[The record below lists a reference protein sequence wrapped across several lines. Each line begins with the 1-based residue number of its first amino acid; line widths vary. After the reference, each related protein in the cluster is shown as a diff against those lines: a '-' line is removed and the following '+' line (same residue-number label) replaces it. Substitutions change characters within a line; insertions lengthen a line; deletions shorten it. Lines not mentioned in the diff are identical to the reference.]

1 MNISE
6 RAILSCSTALQGLAI
21 TGLLAVAAVPAHAQE
36 GLDPAQAPMAANP
49 QVSTPA
55 GPAAQPEEDRDEN
68 IIVTGSRIARPDLTS
83 SVPITVTNIADIQQD
98 AALNIQDTLQQL
110 PQFGVGTGRF
120 NSNFSTSGNGA
131 ATLNLRGLGGN
142 RTLVLVNGRRYVA
155 GFAGSA
161 TVDVNNIPT
170 DFIERVDTVTGG
182 TSAVYGSDAIA
193 GVVNFIMRD
202 TFEGVQVRG
211 QGGIS
216 QRGDAGQQLITVTGG
231 STLADGRWKMIGN
244 LTYDRSGALLSAG
257 RTRSRE
263 DCGTPLGNAAGII
276 CGPPSYSIFSRQG
289 QFHYDVRG
297 TGATP
302 VVNSSAASFSFDNAN
317 NLIFADRP
325 DFNGPGFN
333 RNAVRLIATP
343 VERYMAA
350 FNTSFEISSAATVF
364 LETNYNKVKSRS
376 GLEASAIAIGRIQ
389 NTDVPF
395 SIPITNPFIPQ
406 AVQAVIAARNSDG
419 NPANDIVGISARRRF
434 NEVFDRS
441 NTNDRDTLRLA
452 TGVRGA
458 LSEAWNYDA
467 SYVYGRF
474 SDYTASETAVKSR
487 IADTLDVI
495 SVGGQFVCRSEAARA
510 AGCAPL
516 NLFGAGTASPQ
527 ASAYVQ
533 SATPRSLRITN
544 QQHVANANLSGS
556 PFALWAGDVGVAV
569 GAEFR
574 REIAS
579 NEYDALT
586 NAGLNIGNQ
595 APDFTGAFNVWEVYG
610 ETRVPLVRDSFV
622 KSFDLIGAIRYSD
635 YTTIGSVLSWNAG
648 AEFEPF
654 DGLFLRGGFA
664 RANRA
669 PTIGELFSPPAETF
683 AAVTDPC
690 NGVTATNNPGVN
702 ATFPNGFGAV
712 CRQLPQVQA
721 AIASGGVFNYTNA
734 ELQGINGFTGGNPAL
749 SEETANTLTLGAVIT
764 PAQMPGFSFTV
775 DYFNIRL
782 EDGINTLGRQFSIQQ
797 CLQSGDPVF
806 CSQVIRNATGRLQTV
821 NAQLIN
827 VSQTLTDGLD
837 VGGRFGRTLGSGDR
851 IDLSANYSVRFRYE
865 TQANP
870 VAPVVENVG
879 LAGSQLHKHRIFTRA
894 SYSFQDTFQIGWQM
908 TYLGGA
914 LSNVTF
920 ANTNPA
926 IEALNRIPVYT
937 YHDLQ
942 LRWNVD
948 PEQRYSFYINVNN
961 LFDKQPPYLP
971 SPPFGSPT
979 GAETQADVYDP
990 VGRFFAMGFR
1000 ARF

>member
-1 MNISE
+1 MMKTLKP
-6 RAILSCSTALQGLAI
+6 RLLATAVMAGVTLVASAAMAQTVAPATEAQIEEQGLA
-21 TGLLAVAAVPAHAQE
+21 GQE
-36 GLDPAQAPMAANP
+36 
-49 QVSTPA
+49 
-55 GPAAQPEEDRDEN
+55 AAQGDV
-68 IIVTGSRIARPDLTS
+68 IVTGSRIARPDLTS
-83 SVPITVTNIADIQQD
+83 SVPVAVTSNADILQD
-98 AALNIQDTLQQL
+98 AAINIQDTLQQL
-110 PQFGVGTGRF
+110 PQFGVGTSRY
-120 NSNFSTSGNGA
+120 NSNFSTSGNGV
-131 ATLNLRGLGGN
+131 ATLNLRGLGAN

-170 DFIERVDTVTGG
+170 DFIERVDTITGG

-202 TFEGVQVRG
+202 SFDGVQLRA
-211 QGGIS
+211 QAGIS
-216 QRGDAGQQLITVTGG
+216 EQGDGGQQLVSVTGG

-244 LTYDRSGALLSAG
+244 LTYDRSDALFSAG
-257 RTRSRE
+257 RTRSAE

-276 CGPPSYSIFSRQG
+276 CGPASYSVFSDQG
-289 QFHYDVRG
+289 QFYYNIRG

-302 VVNSSAASFSFDNAN
+302 VLEIANAANANFSYDSAN
-317 NLIFADRP
+317 NLIFGT
-325 DFNGPGFN
+325 GPGFN

-350 FNTSFEISSAATVF
+350 FNTSFEISPAATVF
-364 LETNYNKVKSRS
+364 LETNYNKVKSKS
-376 GLEASAIAIGRIQ
+376 GLEPSAIAIGIVP
-389 NTDVPF
+389 TADVGF
-395 SIPITNPFIPQ
+395 SIPISNPFIPAQ
-406 AVQAVIAARNSDG
+406 IQSIIATRNSDA
-419 NPANDIVGISARRRF
+419 NPANDITGISARRRF

-441 NTNDRDTLRLA
+441 NVNDRDTLRIA
-452 TGVRGA
+452 TGIRGEFA
-458 LSEAWNYDA
+458 EGWRYDA

-474 SDYTASETAVKSR
+474 SDYTASETAVKTR
-487 IADTLDVI
+487 IAEALDVV

-516 NLFGAGTASPQ
+516 DLFGRGTASRQ

-533 SATPRSLRITN
+533 SDIPRSLRITN
-544 QQHVANANLSGS
+544 QQHVANATISGS
-556 PFALWAGDVGVAV
+556 PFSLWAGDVGFAV
-569 GAEFR
+569 GGEFR

-595 APDFTGAFNVWEVYG
+595 APDFTGAFNVWEVFG
-610 ETRVPLVRDSFV
+610 ETNVPLIRDSFV
-622 KSFDLIGAIRYSD
+622 KYLGLTGAVRYSD

-654 DGLFLRGGFA
+654 DGLRFRGGYA

-669 PTIGELFSPPAETF
+669 PTINELFSPPAETF
-683 AAVTDPC
+683 AAITDPC
-690 NGVTATNNPGVN
+690 NGVTATNNPGVS

-712 CRQLPQVQA
+712 CRSLPQVQA
-721 AIASGGVFNYTNA
+721 AIAANGAFNYTNA
-734 ELQGINGFTGGNPAL
+734 ELQGINGFTGGNPTL
-749 SEETANTLTLGAVIT
+749 QEETANTITAGAVIT

-782 EDGINTLGRQFSIQQ
+782 EDGIGTLGRQFSVQQ

-827 VSQTLTDGLD
+827 VSETKTDGLD
-837 VGGRFGRTLGSGDR
+837 IGGRYARTLESGNR
-851 IDLSANYSVRFRYE
+851 VDLSVNYSVRFRYE

-870 VAPVVENVG
+870 IAPVVENVG
-879 LAGSQLHKHRIFTRA
+879 TAGSQLHKHRIFGRL
-894 SYSFQDTFQIGWQM
+894 SYEIQDQFQIGWQM

-914 LSNVTF
+914 VSSVTF
-920 ANTNPA
+920 TNTNPA

-948 PEQRYSFYINVNN
+948 PEKRFSFYVNVNN
-961 LFDKQPPYLP
+961 VFDKQPPYLP
-971 SPPFGSPT
+971 NPPFTNSIT
-979 GAETQADVYDP
+979 GTETQADVYDP
-990 VGRFFAMGFR
+990 LGRSFLAGIR